1 MIDTVSEIELVRFAA
16 ILIGA
21 LVSVYAVCDAWCDW
35 RALVYTGRNGVL
47 RLVVKRNFRAEAF
60 RLLVQLIQ
68 LGPMALALFM
78 PSSQSMMSLPP
89 GLVGA
94 LWIPTNTWASTTT
107 SVILLVWT
115 LWAIYDRRLLVRM
128 LERKG

>member
-1 MIDTVSEIELVRFAA
+1 MSNTASEIELVRFAA

-21 LVSVYAVCDAWCDW
+21 LVSVYAVCDVWCDW
-35 RALVYTGRNGVL
+35 RALVDTGRNGVL
-47 RLVVKRNFRAEAF
+47 LLVVKRNARAELF

-68 LGPMALALFM
+68 LGPMLLALLM
-78 PSSQSMMSLPP
+78 PSSQSMLTLPP

-94 LWIPTNTWASTTT
+94 LWIPANTWASTTT
-107 SVILLVWT
+107 SVIMLVWT
-115 LWAIYDRRLLVRM
+115 VWAIYDRRLLVRM